1 MAPKGGWVGKILR
14 VDLTKGKT
22 TEVSTFDYVPSFLGG
37 RGLGAKICW
46 DEVRPE
52 VGAFD
57 PENLLVLAT
66 GPLQGT
72 LAPSSGRFMVLGKA
86 PQSGPTESFCRS
98 GVGGHFAPELKWAGY
113 DALIV
118 RGSSSKPVYLFISD
132 HKAEILDAGPLWGLD
147 TYQAQQVLWK
157 LHGKKTRVMVI
168 GRAGE
173 NRSRIACILT
183 DTGDASG
190 QGGFGGVMGS
200 KNLKAI
206 AVRGSGSVVVARPK
220 ALMEITRRI
229 HKLFAR
235 KPAGKNPCEPAE
247 KDFKFNIWGGGY
259 GRGSL
264 SLLPGELLDLCQDP
278 SSGYS
283 QTPDGCFACPV
294 SCRSRVKGPDI
305 TGGVAF
311 CAQSYMYLESMV
323 HRPEKGYSKITWEAA
338 KLGDLLGI
346 NAYELMAIIPW
357 LADCYRERLITEKD
371 TGLPLGQIGS
381 WDFVSRLLHMI
392 ADRVGFGDLL
402 AEGGQRAA
410 AKLGGKAEELSRMY
424 YPRSGRFGGYREHW
438 VYLGGFPTGYA
449 IPALALMWVLD
460 NRDALV
466 SHSYISMLWGAAF
479 TVGQDALTAVP
490 EEIIPILKPVMKAAY
505 GSEEAADFVLPD
517 GKGLN
522 WQWAAPLVKRYHEHS
537 LLKDSYVLCDILFP
551 YLFNANSSDHAGDDT
566 LESRLYSAVTG
577 EEMTT
582 AESFRKGEMLCT
594 LERALAVRDG
604 RTRLDDTLHDL
615 YFEKED
621 AGGRR
626 YVREELERSK
636 TEYYRLMG
644 WDAKT
649 GIPTLT
655 TLRRAG
661 LKDVAEEMRMNK
673 LVPEGG
679 LESPRN

>member
-1 MAPKGGWVGKILR
+1 MVTPKGGWVGSILR
-14 VDLTKGKT
+14 VDLTTGKI
-22 TEVSTFDYVPSFLGG
+22 TESSTFDYVPKFLGG

-46 DEVRPE
+46 DEVPPE
-52 VGAFD
+52 VSAFD
-57 PENLLVLAT
+57 PENRLIFAT

-98 GVGGHFAPELKWAGY
+98 GVGGHFAPELKSAGY

-118 RGSSSKPVYLFISD
+118 QGKAPKPVYLFIYD
-132 HKAEILDAGPLWGLD
+132 HKAEILDAASLWGLD
-147 TYQAQQVLWK
+147 TYQAQQMLWK
-157 LHGKKTRVMVI
+157 LHGPKTRVMVI
-168 GRAGE
+168 GKAGE

-206 AVRGSGSVVVARPK
+206 AVRGTGSVSVAKPK
-220 ALMEITRRI
+220 ALTQTTRLI

-235 KPAGKNPCEPAE
+235 KPAKGNPYAPEE
-247 KDFKFNIWGGGY
+247 KGFKYNIWGGGY

-264 SLLPGELLDLCQDP
+264 SLLPGELHDLCQDS

-311 CAQSYMYLESMV
+311 CAQSYMYLESMIDQ
-323 HRPEKGYSKITWEAA
+323 PEKGYSKITWQAA
-338 KLGDLLGI
+338 KLADLLGI

-357 LADCYRERLITEKD
+357 LADCYREKLITED
-371 TGLPLGQIGS
+371 ETGLPLGEIGS
-381 WDFVSRLLHMI
+381 WSFISKLLNKI
-392 ADRVGFGDLL
+392 ADREGFGDLL

-410 AKLGGKAEELSRMY
+410 AKLGGKAEKLCRMY
-424 YPRSGRFGGYREHW
+424 YPRAGKFGGYREHW

-449 IPALALMWVLD
+449 IPHLALMWVLD

-490 EEIIPILKPVMKAAY
+490 EKISPVLKPVMKAAY
-505 GSEEAADFVLPD
+505 GSEEAAEFLQPD
-517 GKGLN
+517 GKSLN
-522 WQWAAPLVKRYHEHS
+522 WKWAAPVVKRYHEHS

-551 YLFNANSSDHAGDDT
+551 YLFNANSSDHVGDDT

-577 EEMTT
+577 VEMSPK
-582 AESFRKGEMLCT
+582 ESFQKGEMLCT

-604 RTRLDDTLHDL
+604 RTRQDDIFHDL

-621 AGGRR
+621 AGSRR
-626 YVREELERSK
+626 YIREHLEQSK
-636 TEYYRLMG
+636 SDYYKLMG
-644 WDAKT
+644 WDLET
-649 GIPTLT
+649 GKPTLP
-655 TLRRAG
+655 TLKRLG
-661 LKDVAEEMRMNK
+661 LRDVAEEMVR
-673 LVPEGG
+673 
-679 LESPRN
+679 RNL

>member
-1 MAPKGGWVGKILR
+1 MATPKGGWVGSILR
-14 VDLTKGKT
+14 VDLTTGKI
-22 TEVSTFDYVPSFLGG
+22 TESSTFDYVPKFLGG

-46 DEVRPE
+46 DEVPPE
-52 VGAFD
+52 VSAFD
-57 PENLLVLAT
+57 PENRLIFAT

-113 DALIV
+113 DALVIQ
-118 RGSSSKPVYLFISD
+118 GKAPKPVYLFIYD
-132 HKAEILDAGPLWGLD
+132 HTAKILDAASLWGLD
-147 TYQAQQVLWK
+147 TYQAQQMLWK
-157 LHGKKTRVMVI
+157 LHGQKTRVMVI
-168 GRAGE
+168 GKAGE

-206 AVRGSGSVVVARPK
+206 AVRGTGSVAVARPK
-220 ALMEITRRI
+220 ALTQTTRHI

-235 KPAGKNPCEPAE
+235 KPAQKNPYEPEE
-247 KDFKFNIWGGGY
+247 KNFKYNIWGGGY

-264 SLLPGELLDLCQDP
+264 SLLPGELRDLCQDS

-311 CAQSYMYLESMV
+311 CAQSYMYLESMIDQ
-323 HRPEKGYSKITWEAA
+323 PEKGYSKITWQAA
-338 KLGDLLGI
+338 KLADLLGI

-357 LADCYRERLITEKD
+357 LADCFREKLLTED
-371 TGLPLGQIGS
+371 EAGLPLGEIGS
-381 WDFVSRLLHMI
+381 WSFISKLLNKI
-392 ADRVGFGDLL
+392 ADREGFGDLL

-410 AKLGGKAEELSRMY
+410 AKLGGKAEKLSRMY
-424 YPRSGRFGGYREHW
+424 YPRAGKFGGYREHW

-449 IPALALMWVLD
+449 IPHLALMWVLD

-466 SHSYISMLWGAAF
+466 SHSFISMLWGAAF

-490 EEIIPILKPVMKAAY
+490 EKISPVLKPVMKAAY
-505 GSEEAADFVLPD
+505 GSEEAAEFLQPD
-517 GKGLN
+517 EKSLN
-522 WQWAAPLVKRYHEHS
+522 WKWAAPVVKRYHEHS

-551 YLFNANSSDHAGDDT
+551 YLFNANSSDHVGDDT

-577 EEMTT
+577 VEMSP

-604 RTRLDDTLHDL
+604 RTRQDDIFHDL
-615 YFEKED
+615 YFEKQD

-626 YVREELERSK
+626 YIREHLEQSK
-636 TEYYRLMG
+636 SDYYRLMG
-644 WDAKT
+644 WDLET
-649 GIPTLT
+649 GKPTLP
-655 TLRRAG
+655 TLRRLG
-661 LKDVAEEMRMNK
+661 LRDVAEEMVR
-673 LVPEGG
+673 
-679 LESPRN
+679 RNL

>member
-1 MAPKGGWVGKILR
+1 MMTPKGGWVGSILR
-14 VDLTKGKT
+14 VDLTTGKI
-22 TEVSTFDYVPSFLGG
+22 TESSTFDYVPKFLGG

-46 DEVRPE
+46 DEVPPE

-57 PENLLVLAT
+57 PSNRLIFAT

-113 DALIV
+113 DALV
-118 RGSSSKPVYLFISD
+118 VQGKAPKPVYLFIYD
-132 HKAEILDAGPLWGLD
+132 HKAEIRDAASLWGLD
-147 TYQAQQVLWK
+147 TYQAQQMLWK
-157 LHGKKTRVMVI
+157 LHGPKTRVMVI
-168 GRAGE
+168 GKAGE

-206 AVRGSGSVVVARPK
+206 AVRGTGSVAVARPK
-220 ALMEITRRI
+220 ALTQTTRHI

-235 KPAGKNPCEPAE
+235 KPAKKNPYEPEE
-247 KDFKFNIWGGGY
+247 KGFKYNIWGGGY

-264 SLLPGELLDLCQDP
+264 SLLPGELRDLCQDS

-311 CAQSYMYLESMV
+311 CAQSYMYLESMIDQ
-323 HRPEKGYSKITWEAA
+323 PEKGYSKITWQAA
-338 KLGDLLGI
+338 KLADLLGI

-357 LADCYRERLITEKD
+357 LADCYREKLITEEE
-371 TGLPLGQIGS
+371 TGLPLREIGS
-381 WDFVSRLLHMI
+381 WSFISKLLNKI
-392 ADRVGFGDLL
+392 ADREGFGDLL

-410 AKLGGKAEELSRMY
+410 AKLGGKAEKLSHMY
-424 YPRSGRFGGYREHW
+424 YPRAGKFGGYREHW

-449 IPALALMWVLD
+449 IPHLALMWVLD

-466 SHSYISMLWGAAF
+466 SHSFISMLWGAAF
-479 TVGQDALTAVP
+479 TVGQNALTAVP
-490 EEIIPILKPVMKAAY
+490 ENISPVLKPVMKAAY
-505 GSEEAADFVLPD
+505 GSEEAAEFLQPD
-517 GKGLN
+517 GKSLN
-522 WQWAAPLVKRYHEHS
+522 WKWAAPVVKRYHEHS

-551 YLFNANSSDHAGDDT
+551 YLFNANSSDHVGDDT
-566 LESRLYSAVTG
+566 LESRLYTAVTG
-577 EEMTT
+577 VEMSP
-582 AESFRKGEMLCT
+582 AESFQKGEMLCT

-604 RTRLDDTLHDL
+604 RTRQDDVFHDL
-615 YFEKED
+615 YYEKQD

-626 YVREELERSK
+626 YTREYLEQSK
-636 TEYYRLMG
+636 SDYYRLMG
-644 WDAKT
+644 WDSET
-649 GIPTLT
+649 GKPTLSALKRLG
-655 TLRRAG
+655 LR
-661 LKDVAEEMRMNK
+661 DVAEEMVR
-673 LVPEGG
+673 
-679 LESPRN
+679 RNFS